1 MNEAIL
7 ESLLYQEES
16 ATLDFKVQQYSFVS
30 GTPEQKG
37 ELLKDILAFAN
48 SWRQTDAYIL
58 IGVKEVRGGRSL
70 VPGIPP
76 SHHLDD
82 HSLQQFVCNKTN
94 RPVPF
99 SYAPFAFDGVEIGVF
114 TMPVPDQRPFYL
126 KDNFGRLEKNVVYIR
141 RGSSTDQAPPD
152 EVAKMGANSAPSLG
166 QPVLQLEFCDPETRK
181 KCGRE
186 IEVHPLMLELP
197 EENSFPIYGRAPVEV
212 FGTIM
217 PSDSY
222 ENNDYYVE
230 VGAYLKAR
238 YVFCPI
244 SLAVTN
250 SSTILAEKVIVTF
263 EFNSKGGVHF
273 ADEGDM
279 PVFPSSSTIPSMGHL
294 VGRHQERRVDVGLYG
309 EAYEARIDL
318 GNIQPG
324 RTEYSSS
331 PFYLTSEHSREISL
345 EATISANNLR
355 GPTTAT
361 VEIKIEPIPR
371 TLSVEDIVKYGKS
384 RL

>member
-181 KCGRE
+181 KCGRG

-217 PSDSY
+217 PSGSY

-230 VGAYLKAR
+230 VGDYLKAR